1 MTPAPFY
8 HDMVFISILLGLF
21 GLLAYLSRK
30 YNNPYKLYFIFGKK
44 GAGKSTYMV
53 KEMLKHQKRG
63 WIVYT
68 DVPDVH
74 IDGVRR
80 MRADDLRVFT
90 PEANSV
96 LFLDEVG
103 ITFDNRN
110 FKNFNDGTRDF
121 FKFQRKYK
129 VKLYMNSQAFDI
141 DKKIRDVTDKM
152 YLCSSIA
159 NCICLIR
166 PISRRVT
173 LTAPSAEAESRIADS
188 LKFDSIFTWRFIYM
202 PRYHKYF
209 DSFSAPEREL
219 IPFETIGGDLDAQEV
234 VAQE

>member
-1 MTPAPFY
+1 MFFF
-8 HDMVFISILLGLF
+8 FILF
-21 GLLAYLSRK
+21 SFIAVLCYLSKRFD
-30 YNNPYKLYFIFGKK
+30 NPYKLYFIFGKK
-44 GAGKSTYMV
+44 GAGKSTFMV
-53 KEMLKHQKRG
+53 KEMLKHLKKG
-63 WIVYT
+63 WVVYT
-68 DVPDVH
+68 DVPDIH
-74 IDGVRR
+74 IAGVRR
-80 MRADDLRVFT
+80 MNANDLSKFT

-110 FKNFNDGTRDF
+110 FKSFDSGLRDF

-152 YLCSSIA
+152 YLCTSICNA
-159 NCICLIR
+159 FCLLR

-173 LTAPSAEAESRIADS
+173 LTAPSADNESRIADS
-188 LKFDSIFTWRFIYM
+188 LKFDSIFSWKLIYM
-202 PRYHKYF
+202 PKYHKYF

-219 IPFETIGGDLDAQEV
+219 IPFDLIEDKNDSLLLE
-234 VAQE
+234 EKI

>member
-1 MTPAPFY
+1 MIFFIICISFFSVCFY
-8 HDMVFISILLGLF
+8 LNK
-21 GLLAYLSRK
+21 K

-44 GAGKSTYMV
+44 GAGKSTFMV
-53 KEMLKHQKRG
+53 KQMIKHLKRG

-68 DVPDVH
+68 DVPDIH

-80 MRADDLRVFT
+80 MTADDLSTFT
-90 PEANSV
+90 PVENSV
-96 LFLDEVG
+96 VFLDEVG

-110 FKNFNDGTRDF
+110 FKSFNSGTRDF

-152 YLCSSIA
+152 YLCSSLF
-159 NCICLIR
+159 NSVCVIR

-173 LTAPSAEAESRIADS
+173 LTAPSADNESRIADS
-188 LKFDSIFTWRFIYM
+188 LKFDSIFTWQFLYM

-209 DSFSAPEREL
+209 DSFSAPARDE
-219 IPFETIGGDLDAQEV
+219 IPYVMIGDCNNDFSE
-234 VAQE
+234 

>member
-1 MTPAPFY
+1 
-8 HDMVFISILLGLF
+8 MVVISIFLGFFILLG
-21 GLLAYLSRK
+21 YLSRK

-44 GAGKSTYMV
+44 GAGKSTFMV

-63 WIVYT
+63 WLVYT

-74 IDGVRR
+74 IDGVRK
-80 MRADDLRVFT
+80 MKVNDLKYFT
-90 PEANSV
+90 PEADSV

-103 ITFDNRN
+103 ISFDNRN
-110 FKNFNDGTRDF
+110 FKNFDTGLRDF

-159 NCICLIR
+159 NCICVIR

-173 LTAPSAEAESRIADS
+173 LTAPSADSESRIADS
-188 LKFDSIFTWRFIYM
+188 LKFDSIFSWRFIYM

-209 DSFSAPEREL
+209 DSFSAPEREPL
-219 IPFETIGGDLDAQEV
+219 PYEIIGGDNYVSDLAQIESSV
-234 VAQE
+234 SE

>member
-1 MTPAPFY
+1 MA
-8 HDMVFISILLGLF
+8 LLGIF
-21 GLLAYLSRK
+21 LAFLCIFCFLSRK

-53 KEMLKHQKRG
+53 KEMLKHLKRG

-80 MRADDLRVFT
+80 MSADDLSRFT

-173 LTAPSAEAESRIADS
+173 LTAPSADSESRIADS
-188 LKFDSIFTWRFIYM
+188 LKFDSIFTWHFIYM

-209 DSFSAPEREL
+209 DSFSAPERDL
-219 IPFETIGGDLDAQEV
+219 IPFELIGGDSDV
-234 VAQE
+234 